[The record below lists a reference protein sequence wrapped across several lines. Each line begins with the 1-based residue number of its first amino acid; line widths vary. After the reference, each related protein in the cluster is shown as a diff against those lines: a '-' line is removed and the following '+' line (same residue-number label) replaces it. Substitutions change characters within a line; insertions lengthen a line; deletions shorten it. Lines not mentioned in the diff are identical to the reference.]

1 MISNKKVYPSKNK
14 ETGSTSLGLTYREWL
29 IGQVIKG
36 LVANLNL
43 VNNQDSLAQESISI
57 ADAVIKLL
65 EKEEMQTSDENSH
78 L

>member
-14 ETGSTSLGLTYREWL
+14 ETGSTSLGFTYREWL

-36 LVANLNL
+36 LVANQNL